1 MERALT
7 KRSVDAAD
15 VSPGRAETWLWD
27 PKLQGFGLRVRSG
40 GRKDYFLKY
49 GAGRRGKSRKV
60 LIGRHGKGWTV
71 DKARDE
77 AKRLQGEHAGGK
89 DPGDRKAQERRLP
102 TVAELAARYLS
113 DYAEPHKKART
124 VIEDRAL
131 LGLEARRPRTIAAEL
146 GGMRV
151 DRVTGD
157 DATRFHLSLRST
169 PTRANRALA
178 LLSHMFTMAEK
189 WRILPFGSNPCR
201 GVERFKEKKRERFLS
216 LEELARVGVVLD
228 ASDRLAKAGQ
238 SVTEGAEN
246 PFAIAAVRLLI
257 FTGCRLSEVLAMR
270 WSDVDLKRGT
280 LRIPEPKEGK
290 PKTVVLNAP
299 AAKVFATLPRL
310 EGNPFVIAGRKEGEH
325 LTDLEHPWMRL
336 RTKAGLEG
344 VRLHDLRHSFAS
356 VAVAGGASLPIIGA
370 LLGHSQPQTTA
381 RYAHL
386 SADPLRAA
394 SEAIGAQ
401 ISAAMSPKD
410 GAPGDPSSK
419 RGDVLPMRRRGTIG
433 A

>member
-1 MERALT
+1 MERTLT
-7 KRSVDAAD
+7 KRTVDAAKVAPD
-15 VSPGRAETWLWD
+15 RGETWLWD
-27 PKLQGFGLRVRSG
+27 TKVTGFGLRVRSG

-49 GAGRRGKSRKV
+49 GMGRDGVARKV

-71 DKARDE
+71 DTARDE
-77 AKRLQGEHAGGK
+77 ATRLQGERAHGK
-89 DPGDRKAQERRLP
+89 DPGARKAFERGIP
-102 TVAELAARYLS
+102 TVEELAARYLS
-113 DYAEPHKKART
+113 DYAEPHKKPRT

-131 LGLEARRPRTIAAEL
+131 LGLDARKPRTIAAEL
-146 GGMRV
+146 GNARL
-151 DRVTGD
+151 DKVTGD
-157 DATRFHLSLRST
+157 DVTRFHLSLRST

-178 LLSHMFTMAEK
+178 LMSHMFTMAEK
-189 WRILPFGSNPCR
+189 WKVLPFGSNPCR

-216 LEELARVGVVLD
+216 LEELARVGKVLD
-228 ASDRLAKAGQ
+228 VAERAAKAGK
-238 SVTEGAEN
+238 SVTLGAEN
-246 PFAIAAVRLLI
+246 PFAVAAIRLLI
-257 FTGCRLSEVLAMR
+257 FTGCRLSEILTMR
-270 WSDVDLKRGT
+270 WRHVDLSRGT
-280 LRIPEPKEGK
+280 LVIPEPKEGK
-290 PKTVVLNAP
+290 PKMVVLNAP
-299 AAKVFATLPRL
+299 AAKVFAGLPRL
-310 EGNPFVIAGRKEGEH
+310 EKNPFVIAGRREGDH

-336 RTKAGLEG
+336 RAKAGLEG

-401 ISAAMSPKD
+401 IAAAMSPK
-410 GAPGDPSSK
+410 GDSHASK
-419 RGDVLPMRRRGTIG
+419 RGDVLPMSRRGALG